1 MKSLR
6 TIEKVVVDNDDS
18 LRTLI
23 RAITRSQGYFS
34 LILARCNDATV
45 REGVM
50 QQLRHRCPVKIRELA
65 LKRSD
70 KTLYTTVSD
79 ALGVEQPNALMVSSL
94 ESVASLD
101 QVLVATNQVREE
113 FRNFSCPFILWITDE
128 ILHKLIRLVPD
139 FESWA
144 TSVEFTHS
152 ASDLLD
158 DAQLPSAA

>member
-6 TIEKVVVDNDDS
+6 HIEKVTVDNDDS

-45 REGVM
+45 REGIM
-50 QQLRHRCPVKIRELA
+50 KQLRHQCPVKIRELA

-94 ESVASLD
+94 ESVASID

-128 ILHKLIRLVPD
+128 ILQKLIRLVPD

-152 ASDLLD
+152 ASEFLD
-158 DAQLPSAA
+158 YANLPSAA